1 MVGSVQQIV
10 LAQFLEIEESFVNLY
25 NYERTWW
32 CKRNDTSREVHEMFK
47 TTDTYTKTRQKVSA
61 MSGVTT
67 GSMLMKLL
75 FEAM

>member
-1 MVGSVQQIV
+1 MREHGGVNGTIPVGKFMKCLKLLCS
-10 LAQFLEIEESFVNLY
+10 
-25 NYERTWW
+25 
-32 CKRNDTSREVHEMFK
+32 
-47 TTDTYTKTRQKVSA
+47 DTYTKTRQKVSA